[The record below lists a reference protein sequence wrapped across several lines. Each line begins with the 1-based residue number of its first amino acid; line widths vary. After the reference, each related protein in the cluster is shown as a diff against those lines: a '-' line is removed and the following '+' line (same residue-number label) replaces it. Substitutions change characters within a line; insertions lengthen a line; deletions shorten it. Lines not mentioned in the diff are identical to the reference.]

1 MKCTGTLKST
11 KGGKS
16 APATPSSPSSSQIA
30 ETSAGKRKRGRALNV
45 QSRLDSLLESQRK
58 LQARKNSKD
67 NIFDEVEQG
76 LQANRD
82 RITPTTQAEE
92 DDEITKQPRIYKCK
106 SPSIIWS
113 HVTRSENLV
122 QCKHCEKKW
131 NSLSGSTSNPLKHIR
146 TSHYIKLSDEEKGL
160 MSHNGE
166 TSGKSGVKKLSEG
179 KYTMKVPCLEVIHL
193 LRKLTES

>member
-1 MKCTGTLKST
+1 MKCTSKST

-16 APATPSSPSSSQIA
+16 APPTPSSTQLP

-45 QSRLDSLLESQRK
+45 QSRQDSLLESQRK

-67 NIFDEVEQG
+67 NIFDEVEEG

-92 DDEITKQPRIYKCK
+92 DDEITKQPRIYKRK

-122 QCKHCEKKW
+122 QCKHCEK
-131 NSLSGSTSNPLKHIR
+131 
-146 TSHYIKLSDEEKGL
+146 
-160 MSHNGE
+160 NGI
-166 TSGKSGVKKLSEG
+166 VFLDQHQ
-179 KYTMKVPCLEVIHL
+179 IH
-193 LRKLTES
+193 

>member
-1 MKCTGTLKST
+1 MPKKFQEKKICPADYKSAEQSDSDHHDDPDYIKEPTSPKISQAKGGCETFQKRQKEKSMKCTGTPKST

-16 APATPSSPSSSQIA
+16 APATPSSPSSSQIP
-30 ETSAGKRKRGRALNV
+30 ETSAGKRKRGRASNV
-45 QSRLDSLLESQRK
+45 QSRQDSLLESQRK

-82 RITPTTQAEE
+82 RITPTTQAED
-92 DDEITKQPRIYKCK
+92 DDEITKQPRIYKRK

-122 QCKHCEKKW
+122 QCKHCEK
-131 NSLSGSTSNPLKHIR
+131 
-146 TSHYIKLSDEEKGL
+146 
-160 MSHNGE
+160 NGI
-166 TSGKSGVKKLSEG
+166 VFLDQHQ
-179 KYTMKVPCLEVIHL
+179 IH
-193 LRKLTES
+193 